1 MDNEIV
7 DIEQDELNE
16 IEEQDIDLQAVNYY
30 DYYYETIISQQKDII
45 NNQETL
51 ISQNNDI
58 TSILDNC
65 SLSLSCISFLL
76 GVVISFMFFKSI
88 FRLS

>member
-16 IEEQDIDLQAVNYY
+16 IEEQDIDLQAVN
-30 DYYYETIISQQKDII
+30 YYYETIISQQKDII

-58 TSILDNC
+58 TSILNNC

-76 GVVISFMFFKSI
+76 GIVISFMFFKSI